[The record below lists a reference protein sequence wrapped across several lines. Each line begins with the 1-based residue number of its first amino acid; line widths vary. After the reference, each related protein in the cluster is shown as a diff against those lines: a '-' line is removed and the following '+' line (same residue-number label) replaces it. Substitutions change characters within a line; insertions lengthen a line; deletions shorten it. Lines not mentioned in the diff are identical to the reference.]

1 MALEISMPQML
12 RHPQLQLRTVAPG
25 VMLSAGVGALAVLGG
40 WAEHALF
47 GAEWLE
53 PLVLAILFG
62 AALRTLWAPSAQ
74 FSAGIRFSAK
84 TILEIAIVLLG
95 ASVSAQTLLAVGPEL
110 LVGIVAVV
118 ALVVPGSYLLG
129 RALGLPAR
137 MALLIACGNGIC
149 GNSAIAAVAPVIEAD
164 SDDVSASIAFTAVLG
179 VAVVLGLPFLGQVLS
194 MPAFHYG
201 ILSGLTVYAVPQ
213 VLAAA
218 APMGATAI
226 QIGTLVKLVRVLML
240 GPITVVLSLLAAG
253 LPAEGRRVR
262 DTSDLAQPSTRK
274 HFLPPLFILGFLA
287 MIALR
292 SFGAIPQIALAP
304 MEQAASIFTVI
315 AMAALGLGV
324 DARAVAA
331 AGPRVIATVT
341 LSLVLLVLLGL
352 GLLMLIA
359 A

>member
-1 MALEISMPQML
+1 MALELCMPQAL
-12 RHPQLQLRTVAPG
+12 RHPNAQMRKLAPG
-25 VMLSAGVGALAVLGG
+25 VVLSAGVGALAVLGG
-40 WAEHALF
+40 QVESVLF
-47 GAEWLE
+47 RAQWLE

-62 AALRTLWAPSAQ
+62 AVLRTLWAPGTQ

-84 TILEIAIVLLG
+84 TVLEIAIVLLG

-110 LVGIVAVV
+110 LIGIVAVV

-129 RALGLPAR
+129 RAFGLPAR

-179 VAVVLGLPFLGQVLS
+179 VAVVLGLPFLGAALH

-218 APMGATAI
+218 APMGTAAI

-262 DTSDLAQPSTRK
+262 DASDVEQAPARK
-274 HFLPPLFILGFLA
+274 GFMPPLFILGFLA

-292 SFGAIPQIALAP
+292 SFGAIPQAALAP
-304 MEQAASIFTVI
+304 MDHAASVFTVI

-341 LSLVLLVLLGL
+341 LSLVLLVVLGL
-352 GLLMLIA
+352 GLLLLIGG
-359 A
+359 

>member
-1 MALEISMPQML
+1 MALDLSVPMAL
-12 RHPQLQLRTVAPG
+12 RHPHAELRRLGPG
-25 VMLSAGVGALAVLGG
+25 VALSAGVGALAVLGG
-40 WAEHALF
+40 QLESAMF

-53 PLVLAILFG
+53 PLVLAILLG
-62 AALRTLWAPSAQ
+62 AALRTLWAPGAR
-74 FSAGIRFSAK
+74 FEPGIRFSAK
-84 TILEIAIVLLG
+84 TVLEIAIVLLG
-95 ASVSAQTLLAVGPEL
+95 ASVSAQILMAVGPGL
-110 LVGIVAVV
+110 LIGIVAVV

-179 VAVVLGLPFLGQVLS
+179 VAVVLGLPLLGQALTL
-194 MPAFHYG
+194 PAFHYG
-201 ILSGLTVYAVPQ
+201 VLSGLTVYAVPQ

-218 APMGATAI
+218 APMGTAAI

-240 GPITVVLSLLAAG
+240 GPITVVLSMLAAG
-253 LPAEGRRVR
+253 LPAEGRRTR
-262 DTSDLAQPSTRK
+262 DPSNLAPARK
-274 HFLPPLFILGFLA
+274 SYMPPLFILGFLA

-292 SFGAIPQIALAP
+292 SLGAIPQMALAP
-304 MEQAASIFTVI
+304 MDHAASIFTVI

-331 AGPRVIATVT
+331 AGPRVIAAVT
-341 LSLVLLVLLGL
+341 LSLGLLVVLGL
-352 GLLMLIA
+352 GLLLLIGG
-359 A
+359 

>member
-1 MALEISMPQML
+1 MSQQSALSQAL
-12 RHPQLQLRTVAPG
+12 RHPQTVLRDLVPGFALSSGVA
-25 VMLSAGVGALAVLGG
+25 ALAVVAGQ
-40 WAEHALF
+40 AETLAF
-47 GAEWLE
+47 GAQWLE
-53 PLVLAILFG
+53 PLVLAILIG
-62 AALRTLWAPSAQ
+62 AVVRTLWAPHARFKS
-74 FSAGIRFSAK
+74 GIRFSAK
-84 TILEIAIVLLG
+84 TVLEVAIVLLG
-95 ASVSAQTLLAVGPEL
+95 ASVSAQTLLSVGPEL

-179 VAVVLGLPFLGQVLS
+179 VAVVLLLPLIGHGLAMSGV
-194 MPAFHYG
+194 HYG
-201 ILSGLTVYAVPQ
+201 VLSGLTVYAVPQ

-218 APMGATAI
+218 APMGQGAI

-240 GPITVVLSLLAAG
+240 GPITVVLSLLASG
-253 LPAEGRRVR
+253 LPEEGRNR
-262 DTSDLAQPSTRK
+262 SAESKPRK
-274 HFLPPLFILGFLA
+274 GLMPPLFILGFLA

-292 SFGAIPQIALAP
+292 SAGAIPQEALAP
-304 MEQAASIFTVI
+304 MGQGASILTVI

-341 LSLVLLVLLGL
+341 LSLVLLVGLGL
-352 GLLMLIA
+352 GLIA
-359 A
+359 LLGA